1 MIHILNLVDKDFKIT
16 VTDMINKIEKIYLK
30 VDGNQMYFN
39 RESQSIKKLNVHP
52 RTTRHIRD

>member
-39 RESQSIKKLNVHP
+39 RESQSIKILNVHP